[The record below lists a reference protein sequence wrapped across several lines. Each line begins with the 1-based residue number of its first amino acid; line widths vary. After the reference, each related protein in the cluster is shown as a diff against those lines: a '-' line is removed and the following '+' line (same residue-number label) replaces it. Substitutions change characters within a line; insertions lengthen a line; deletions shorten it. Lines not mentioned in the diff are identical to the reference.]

1 MQKVIMAITFH
12 LDFGDGLTHFFFKF
26 FFLKY
31 LRRQI
36 LKDSLQEIP
45 VVDHAITTDFGE
57 DLEGPKG
64 F

>member
-1 MQKVIMAITFH
+1 MAITFH
-12 LDFGDGLTHFFFKF
+12 LDFGDRLTLIFFF

-57 DLEGPKG
+57 DLEAPKG
-64 F
+64 I